1 LLCTRAASTTFV
13 TARSGATICLEE
25 SMSMIDTQQS
35 VLAKL
40 DKIDARYSEIETQIS
55 DPVIAQDP
63 TRLIALS
70 KEQGKIR
77 SMVTKYRAYKKATAG
92 IEEARQLM
100 ADAAVDAD
108 FKALAEEEIE
118 ALTSKQNQLYE
129 EMQNTLVMADEMHI
143 DSIIVEIRAG
153 TGGEEAALFA
163 RDLYDMYTRYAD
175 ARRWKVEQL
184 DFSPSDMGGFREVI
198 FGVKGEGVWAELGYE
213 GGGHRVQRVPETES
227 QGRIHTSAATVAVLP
242 EPEEVDIQIDPD
254 DVIEHVCR
262 SSGPGGQNVNKVSSA
277 IKLEHIPTGIT
288 VSMQDEKS
296 QHKNRAKAWRVL
308 RSRLYERYESERR
321 AERDSQRKSM
331 IGSGDR
337 SQKIRTYN
345 FPQNRVTDH
354 RINLS
359 LYSLERILGGD
370 MGELIAAL
378 QEHERQ
384 QRLLNL

>member
-1 LLCTRAASTTFV
+1 MADSKENKLL
-13 TARSGATICLEE
+13 I
-25 SMSMIDTQQS
+25 
-35 VLAKL
+35 KL
-40 DKIDARYSEIETQIS
+40 DEIDARYSEIEKQIS
-55 DPVIAQDP
+55 NPAVATDPNK
-63 TRLIALS
+63 LISLS
-70 KEQGKIR
+70 KEQGKLKSI
-77 SMVTKYRAYKKATAG
+77 VTKYRQYKKAGGG
-92 IEEARQLM
+92 ITDAEQIL
-100 ADAAVDAD
+100 ADDSAD
-108 FKALAEEEIE
+108 KDLRDLAEEEI
-118 ALTSKQNQLYE
+118 SQLSGQQE
-129 EMQNTLVMADEMHI
+129 KLLDEIAGTLVMADDMDV
-143 DSIIVEIRAG
+143 DSVIMEIRAG

-163 RDLYDMYTRYAD
+163 RDLYEMYTRYAD
-175 ARRWKVEQL
+175 SRRWKVEQI
-184 DFSPSDMGGFREVI
+184 DFSSTEKSGFREVI
-198 FGVKGEGVWAELGYE
+198 FGVKGPGVWSELGYE

-242 EPEEVDIQIDPD
+242 EPEEVDIQIAPD
-254 DVIEHVCR
+254 DVIEHVSR

-308 RSRLYERYESERR
+308 RSRLYEHFQSQKT

-345 FPQNRVTDH
+345 YPQNRVTDH

-359 LYSLERILGGD
+359 LYNLDKIMNGD

-378 QEHERQ
+378 KDHDRQ
-384 QRLLNL
+384 RRLENL